1 MQGNLRSI
9 ISRNRACCTVGGAGR
24 SSLGGTGTPLGG
36 LGSYTPQQPGDLRA
50 EVEALRALLG
60 DLKKDMATEGGSIRR
75 EWQRAF
81 SDMQSRY
88 GEQVRLGTRVRAT
101 VAAAQRSL
109 KRM

>member
-1 MQGNLRSI
+1 M
-9 ISRNRACCTVGGAGR
+9 
-24 SSLGGTGTPLGG
+24 TPLSG
-36 LGSYTPQQPGDLRA
+36 LGASTPPAPGDLRA

-88 GEQVRLGTRVRAT
+88 GEQVNRWAPLGLGAGMVGM
-101 VAAAQRSL
+101 AAAAIKARHGCDF
-109 KRM
+109 